1 LLKLLLLLPLK
12 LQLWL
17 KLLLHQ
23 LPKPLQL
30 TRPQFTELLDLSLL
44 RPLPLLQLLMLL
56 PLFQPSLRVTLVALL
71 AF

>member
-1 LLKLLLLLPLK
+1 LKLLL

-44 RPLPLLQLLMLL
+44 LPLLR
-56 PLFQPSLRVTLVALL
+56 PLFQPSLLVTLVALL